1 MNNFGLIGRK
11 LSHSFSKKFFNQKF
25 LEENIPAHYEN
36 YELND
41 IAMLRTIFESKVISG
56 LNVTV
61 PYKNSVIKYL
71 DSLDALAKQ
80 TMAVNTILPKYDNN
94 GKLLSLRGYNTDV
107 FGFHQMLKPF
117 LKSHHER
124 ALILGTGGASSS
136 VSHVMKEYN
145 IDVNFISRF
154 PDANNNNIF
163 SWNDLNEYM
172 VEHHL
177 LIINTTPIGMYPNSN
192 EIINIPYHAIG
203 KSHLIIDLIYNPKET
218 HFLKNS
224 KKNNAQTLNGH
235 SMLINQALKAWNIW
249 NP

>member
-41 IAMLRTIFESKVISG
+41 ISKVRTIFESKVISG

-107 FGFHQMLKPF
+107 FGFCTPYL
-117 LKSHHER
+117 L
-124 ALILGTGGASSS
+124 
-136 VSHVMKEYN
+136 
-145 IDVNFISRF
+145 
-154 PDANNNNIF
+154 
-163 SWNDLNEYM
+163 DLS
-172 VEHHL
+172 L
-177 LIINTTPIGMYPNSN
+177 S
-192 EIINIPYHAIG
+192 
-203 KSHLIIDLIYNPKET
+203 
-218 HFLKNS
+218 
-224 KKNNAQTLNGH
+224 
-235 SMLINQALKAWNIW
+235 
-249 NP
+249 